1 MLQKL
6 AIQNFAL
13 IDALEFCPSTHFS
26 AITGE
31 TGAGKSIILGAL
43 QLLTGAR
50 ADVKTLLDETKKCV
64 IEAHFDIKLLNLKY
78 FFESNELE
86 YEDNTIIRREISPQ
100 GKSRAFVNDT
110 PVNLEILSQLTNW
123 LIDIHS
129 QHDNLLISTS
139 AFQINCIDAF
149 AENEKLLAS
158 NKSFFLQYKKLS
170 KEIEKLKLD
179 EATSKKEYDYDKF
192 LYDELLQLRFQMDE
206 QATLESEIAILENT
220 DEIKQKL
227 QIALQILDQSETSL
241 LAGLQTVQ
249 VQISHL
255 SKISPVYEDYKLR
268 LLNIISETKD
278 INQELIKQEEK
289 TELDPERMAKV
300 RERLDN
306 MYKLF
311 KKHGVN
317 TVADLLAIQAQ
328 LAQKTEYFGTIA
340 EKITESEAQL
350 IAITEQLTQ
359 ASQALSQS
367 RKNNFAA
374 IQSQI
379 TSIVQVLGMP
389 NAQTAIDC
397 QSMPFSESGVDKIA
411 MLFSANKGVAPS
423 PIKNASGGELSRLMF
438 ALKYILAQ
446 KTALPTMVFDEID
459 TGISGD
465 IAIKMAE
472 MMRKIAQKQQIIA
485 ITHLHQIAA
494 KGHKHF
500 FVYKDDASK
509 TTKSNIKLLSDTERL
524 AKIAEMI
531 GGNNPSASAIES
543 AKEFLENS

>member
-6 AIQNFAL
+6 SIQNFAL
-13 IDALEFCPSTHFS
+13 IDSLEFCPSTQFS

-50 ADVKTLLDETKKCV
+50 ADVKTLLDETKKCI
-64 IEAHFDIKLLNLKY
+64 IEAHFDIKLLHLNY

-86 YEDNTIIRREISPQ
+86 YDNNTIIRREITPQ

-110 PVNLEILSQLTNW
+110 PVNLETLSQLTNG

-139 AFQINCIDAF
+139 AFQLNCIDAF
-149 AENEKLLAS
+149 AENDALLTT
-158 NKSFFLQYKKLS
+158 NKTIYWQYKKLT
-170 KEIEKLKLD
+170 KELEKLKLD
-179 EATSKKEYDYDKF
+179 EAASKKEYDYDKF
-192 LYDELLQLRFQMDE
+192 LYDELLTLKFEKEE
-206 QATLESEIAILENT
+206 QSLLEAEIAVLENA

-227 QIALQILDQSETSL
+227 QMALQILDQSENSV
-241 LAGLQTVQ
+241 LAGLQIVQ
-249 VQISHL
+249 TQIGQL
-255 SKISPVYEDYKLR
+255 SKISPIFEDFKTR
-268 LLNIISETKD
+268 LINIISESKD
-278 INQELIKQEEK
+278 INQELLKQEEK
-289 TELDPERMAKV
+289 TELDPERMVKV
-300 RERLDN
+300 RDRLDI

-311 KKHGVN
+311 KKHGVGSIE
-317 TVADLLAIQAQ
+317 DLLAIQAR
-328 LAQKTEYFGTIA
+328 LAQKTAYFGTIA
-340 EKITESEAQL
+340 ETIAATESQL
-350 IAITEQLTQ
+350 KELTTQLNIA
-359 ASQALSQS
+359 SKALSES
-367 RKNNFAA
+367 RKSNFLA
-374 IQSQI
+374 IQTQI
-379 TSIVQVLGMP
+379 TSIIHVLGMP
-389 NAQTAIDC
+389 NGKLDIDC
-397 QSMPFSESGVDKIA
+397 QQMAFSETGIDKIT

-465 IAIKMAE
+465 IAIKMAD

-509 TTKSNIKLLSDTERL
+509 TTKSNIKLLSEAERL
-524 AKIAEMI
+524 TKIAEMI
-531 GGNNPSASAIES
+531 GGTNPSASAIES
-543 AKEFLENS
+543 AKEFLL